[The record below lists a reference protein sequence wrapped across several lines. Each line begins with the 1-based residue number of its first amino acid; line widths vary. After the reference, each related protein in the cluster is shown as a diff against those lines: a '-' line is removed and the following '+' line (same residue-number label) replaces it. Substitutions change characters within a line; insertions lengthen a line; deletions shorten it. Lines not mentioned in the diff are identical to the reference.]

1 MGINNFGHVAIM
13 KNTFIREVLIFT
25 ILMISIFFA
34 GKTLVGRVDA
44 SVFDAVYSILGSDVE
59 ETKSIVWFINH
70 PTDRQQQI
78 EHCHKDSRLSASGNC
93 VNADSAEQISRL
105 TKRNTDPVNPHE

>member
-1 MGINNFGHVAIM
+1 M
-13 KNTFIREVLIFT
+13 KNTVIREVCIFT

-34 GKTLVGRVDA
+34 GKSLVGRVDP
-44 SVFDAVYSILGSDVE
+44 SVFEAVFSILSSDVE

-70 PTDRQQQI
+70 PTDRQQQLKQ
-78 EHCHKDSRLSASGNC
+78 CNKDSRLSASGNC